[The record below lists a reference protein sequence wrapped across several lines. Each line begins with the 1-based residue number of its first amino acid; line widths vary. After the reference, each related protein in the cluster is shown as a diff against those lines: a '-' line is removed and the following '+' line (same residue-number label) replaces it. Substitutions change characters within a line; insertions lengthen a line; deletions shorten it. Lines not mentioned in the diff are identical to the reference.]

1 MYNDEETILEDM
13 NIDEELEKSNINT
26 ACNINNLLIETD
38 LNNLQY
44 TNVDINNEYDV
55 DFLK

>member
-1 MYNDEETILEDM
+1 M
-13 NIDEELEKSNINT
+13 NIDEELEKSNINS
-26 ACNINNLLIETD
+26 ACKINNLLIETD

-55 DFLK
+55 DF